1 MRWPWHQH
9 PTEGVVRGDAVRQGQ
24 EPGQPLVLAAAVERD
39 VLEALRLAEH
49 GADRDH
55 QNVEQPVLDLP
66 LAARVLDR
74 LERGNQ
80 GFQHG
85 LPPSGKAEPLAAHP
99 VGIEPLIS
107 CVTPGQPAGDQ
118 EKELRARSVS
128 FLWRQPWLRAKRSE
142 GASAVRNGKARTRPA
157 QGIGASSMTEIQRNP
172 LALTKWPRLER
183 TGSR

>member
-1 MRWPWHQH
+1 
-9 PTEGVVRGDAVRQGQ
+9 
-24 EPGQPLVLAAAVERD
+24 VLAAAVERD

-74 LERGNQ
+74 LERGDQ

-107 CVTPGQPAGDQ
+107 CVTPA
-118 EKELRARSVS
+118 AH
-128 FLWRQPWLRAKRSE
+128 
-142 GASAVRNGKARTRPA
+142 TRY
-157 QGIGASSMTEIQRNP
+157 
-172 LALTKWPRLER
+172 
-183 TGSR
+183 